1 MKGPLRGR
9 KGERIGEVRLF
20 DVNKDGKLGG
30 LEKAVYL
37 AWLADSL
44 EAADG
49 ARGDRERTGSAKARD
64 GRPELKRN
72 SDRTAGILLAV
83 ALLAGL
89 AFLLST
95 LGVALVG
102 EDVFYPAAVISGIV
116 FILGLVSLLVYVRM
130 DA

>member
-1 MKGPLRGR
+1 MRGR

-20 DVNKDGKLGG
+20 DVNRDGKLGG
-30 LEKAVYL
+30 LEKAACL

-44 EAADG
+44 EAADE
-49 ARGDRERTGSAKARD
+49 ARGDRERNGSAKARD
-64 GRPELKRN
+64 GRPELKHN
-72 SDRTAGILLAV
+72 SDRTAGIMV
-83 ALLAGL
+83 AATLLAGL
-89 AFLLST
+89 AFLVST